1 MRLLTVIAELGIGGA
16 ETIAVALAA
25 AAAAGGHEVRVAS
38 GPGHRIAAL
47 EDAGVHHVPV
57 PLVGRGPTG
66 LVRAARRLRSL
77 PPPDLVH
84 AHNPKASL
92 VAGLALGGR
101 APVLTTLHGVAGHDS
116 RRAAR
121 ILRRVSDRVAV
132 VSPHLAEALEAEG
145 YPRNRIDVV
154 PTALEPLPSYP
165 RERARAELGL
175 PPDVPVA
182 LCLARMV
189 PQKRHDLLLEA
200 WPAVADRAVLLLAG
214 AGPLHGRVLADID
227 RHGIGAGVRPL
238 GERTD
243 VPRLLAASDFLVL
256 PTDWEGLPVAVL
268 EALAAGVPVLASRV
282 RGLVEHFDGAVRFVE
297 PGSAAA
303 LAAGLVDLV
312 DREHLRA
319 DLAHRGRALATG
331 RFSVARMVAQYDD
344 IYLRLTGR
352 PVGPGTRTGVTR

>member
-1 MRLLTVIAELGIGGA
+1 MRILTVIAELGIGGA
-16 ETIAVALAA
+16 ETIAVTLAA
-25 AAAAGGHEVRVAS
+25 AAAAEGHEVWVAS

-47 EDAGVHHVPV
+47 EAAGVRHVPV
-57 PLVGRGPTG
+57 PLVGRGPAG
-66 LVRAARRLRSL
+66 LVRAAHRLRTL
-77 PPPDLVH
+77 PQPDLVH

-101 APVLTTLHGVAGHDS
+101 APLLTTLHGVAGPDG

-132 VSPHLAEALEAEG
+132 VSPHLAEALADEG
-145 YPRNRIDVV
+145 YPGSRIDVV

-175 PPDVPVA
+175 PPDVPVG
-182 LCLARMV
+182 LCLARLV
-189 PQKRHDLLLEA
+189 PQKRHDLLLAA

-214 AGPLHGRVLADID
+214 DGPGRGRVLADID

-238 GERTD
+238 GERAD

-268 EALAAGVPVLASRV
+268 EALGAGVPVLASRV
-282 RGLVEHFDGAVRFVE
+282 SGLVEHFAGAVRLAE

-312 DREHLRA
+312 DDAALRA
-319 DLAHRGRALATG
+319 DLAWRGRALVAD
-331 RFSVARMVAQYDD
+331 RFSRARMVAQYDD
-344 IYLRLTGR
+344 IYLRLAGR
-352 PVGPGTRTGVTR
+352 PVGRRPRTGVTR